1 MLLAGGTQDARWH
14 RLPRSGER
22 VRPAQG
28 QGQTQRD
35 RGRQNRF
42 LSGVSLTRTDTEGQG
57 ETLGCGQIAVKTWDL
72 AAGLRAGSR
81 TLQSDV

>member
-28 QGQTQRD
+28 QGLTQRD

-57 ETLGCGQIAVKTWDL
+57 ETPGCGQIAVKMWDVE
-72 AAGLRAGSR
+72 GLMLGGR
-81 TLQSDV
+81 